1 VRWERG
7 AWPGPPQLTG
17 TDAGQSQEVSVGA
30 NITRDDPGLDL
41 DAIAACLEAEFGL
54 RVRSIAFLPLG
65 YDLTAAVYKVVA
77 ADGISYFL
85 KIRFGPVQESGLL
98 VPRALF
104 ERGIRNVLAP
114 LQTRAS
120 TLWCT
125 CGGWSLVLYPFIAG
139 RNAMDAGMSEEQ
151 WREFGSTL
159 HAVHASGLAEEFRGR
174 LPVETF
180 ALPSAALVR
189 RILDLTETTE
199 FENAIAARFAAFW
212 REHAARIEQVL
223 ARAEELGRR
232 LQSRPFDLVLCHA
245 DIHAAN
251 ILVGDDGTIHLID
264 WDGPLIAARERDLLF
279 VVGSLIART
288 VEPREEE
295 WFFAGYGPVAID
307 PEALV
312 YYRYE
317 RIVEDLGQ
325 IGRSVML
332 DPGPSDQ
339 LRADQSRLA
348 MRFFAPGGDIDHAEA
363 VTLRNR

>member
-1 VRWERG
+1 VK
-7 AWPGPPQLTG
+7 
-17 TDAGQSQEVSVGA
+17 
-30 NITRDDPGLDL
+30 RDDPGLDL
-41 DAIAACLEAEFGL
+41 DTITSCLHAEYAL
-54 RVRSIAFLPLG
+54 RVTSVTFLPIG
-65 YDLTAAVYKVVA
+65 YDLNAAVYKVTADDGA
-77 ADGISYFL
+77 AYFL
-85 KIRFGPVQESGLL
+85 KIRFGLVAEPGLL
-98 VPRALF
+98 VPWALSQ
-104 ERGIRNVLAP
+104 RGIRNVLAP
-114 LQTRAS
+114 LQTRS
-120 TLWCT
+120 GELWCP
-125 CGGWSLVLYPFIAG
+125 CEERSLVLYPFIVG
-139 RNAMDAGMSEEQ
+139 GNAMVAGMTDDQ
-151 WREFGSTL
+151 WREFGLTL
-159 HAVHASGLAEEFRGR
+159 QAVHSSGLAEEFCGQ

-180 ALPSAALVR
+180 ALPSAALAR
-189 RILDLTETTE
+189 RVLELTHCTE
-199 FENAIAARFAAFW
+199 FENPVAARFAAFW

-264 WDGPLIAARERDLLF
+264 WDGPLIAPRERDLLF